1 MFCTAEKHSQLR
13 LIDFGSGTLD
23 GEGPEDPVIAHGVV
37 GANSS
42 DGPQSSSSS
51 SSSEVDSHHTFAG
64 SAFYISPEMFQ
75 RAYTSKTDVW
85 SAGATLYVLAAG
97 YPADCLQE
105 TFDVLQGTKAGRLRN
120 LPNLP
125 TNMPDS
131 YYDMLE
137 GALVHRH
144 KSRMD
149 AKKLM
154 QCEFSQ
160 FHIRHETN
168 PGTISITEIMAE
180 ASSAGGGECADDGVH
195 EMACLPVV
203 NPMQASL
210 NKRTTSVVLEGS
222 VNRHNAYLGYQ
233 KFERSVTTILAT
245 MLAKDTSRKF
255 LLLLREQHDGRREL
269 DSSHANTKRLQVVT
283 IRVLLELLSEM
294 TVADDREV
302 MEV

>member
-23 GEGPEDPVIAHGVV
+23 GEGPEDPAIAHDVV
-37 GANSS
+37 GASS
-42 DGPQSSSSS
+42 GDGPQSSS

-149 AKKLM
+149 AKQLM

-180 ASSAGGGECADDGVH
+180 ASSAGGGECADDDGVP
-195 EMACLPVV
+195 EMAFV

-255 LLLLREQHDGRREL
+255 LLMLREQHDVRREL

-294 TVADDREV
+294 AVADDREV
-302 MEV
+302 KEV

>member
-1 MFCTAEKHSQLR
+1 
-13 LIDFGSGTLD
+13 
-23 GEGPEDPVIAHGVV
+23 
-37 GANSS
+37 
-42 DGPQSSSSS
+42 
-51 SSSEVDSHHTFAG
+51 
-64 SAFYISPEMFQ
+64 
-75 RAYTSKTDVW
+75 
-85 SAGATLYVLAAG
+85 
-97 YPADCLQE
+97 
-105 TFDVLQGTKAGRLRN
+105 
-120 LPNLP
+120 
-125 TNMPDS
+125 
-131 YYDMLE
+131 
-137 GALVHRH
+137 
-144 KSRMD
+144 
-149 AKKLM
+149 
-154 QCEFSQ
+154 
-160 FHIRHETN
+160 
-168 PGTISITEIMAE
+168 
-180 ASSAGGGECADDGVH
+180 
-195 EMACLPVV
+195 MACLPVV

>member
-1 MFCTAEKHSQLR
+1 MFCTAEKCSQLR

-23 GEGPEDPVIAHGVV
+23 GEGSEDPVANDS
-37 GANSS
+37 GASS
-42 DGPQSSSSS
+42 DPQP
-51 SSSEVDSHHTFAG
+51 SEVDSHHTFAG

-105 TFDVLQGTKAGRLRN
+105 TFDVLQGTKPGRLRN

-125 TNMPDS
+125 HNMPDS

-137 GALVHRH
+137 GALAHRH

-149 AKKLM
+149 AGQLM

-160 FHIRHETN
+160 FHIRHERGRGGEGEGGTN

-180 ASSAGGGECADDGVH
+180 ASAGGEFADGVP
-195 EMACLPVV
+195 EMAPI

-233 KFERSVTTILAT
+233 KFERSITTILAT

-269 DSSHANTKRLQVVT
+269 DSSCANTKRLQVVT
-283 IRVLLELLSEM
+283 IKVLLELLSKM

-302 MEV
+302 KEA